1 MKRFTRSALVLLAAL
16 PGVASA
22 QSVLTYHNTPDRS
35 GLYTV
40 PGLTLAAAPDVRN
53 DPKFQ
58 ATAISGSVYAQPL
71 YWQASGAKTG
81 ILIVATEANIVY
93 GLNADTGKVV
103 WKTQLAGPAPQSALG
118 CGNIDPEGVT
128 GTPVIDQA
136 TGTLYLGAMT
146 ITNKQPRQM
155 IYALNASTGAILPNW
170 PFNVQAAMTVH
181 KMSFDS
187 TIQGERSALQFFKG
201 KLYVNYAGRFG
212 DCGGYHGTVIEVAPS
227 GTRPALTG
235 SWQTR
240 SAGGGIW
247 AQAGAT
253 VDGTG
258 VIVTTGNTFSP
269 STWQDGEAVVR
280 LLPGLAHP
288 TSTTDY
294 FAPSNWLAL
303 DQNDAD
309 LGGTGALPF
318 TIPTATGGTAAR
330 VLALGKDGNGY
341 LLNGANL
348 GGIGHPLQ
356 VLQLSNTRILTEPAI
371 YNAKSDTLIA
381 FTNDDGATPNCS
393 GGNIMT
399 LKITANTPS
408 PMTVAW
414 CAPINGRGNPIVTT
428 TNGVANPIVWVVG
441 AEGDNKLHAFN
452 TLNGKPLFNSA
463 ISMQGVRH
471 FSTLIAANNHLYIA
485 GDGRVYGF
493 AIPR

>member
-1 MKRFTRSALVLLAAL
+1 MKWFTQSALALLAAL

-35 GLYTV
+35 GLYTF
-40 PGLTLAAAPDVRN
+40 PGLTLAEAPKVRI
-53 DPKFQ
+53 DPKFK
-58 ATAISGSVYAQPL
+58 ATAISGNVYAQPL
-71 YWQASGAKTG
+71 YWQALGAKTG
-81 ILIVATEANIVY
+81 ILVVATEANIVY

-103 WKTQLAGPAPQSALG
+103 WQTQLATPAPQSSLG

-136 TGTLYLGAMT
+136 TGTLYVDAMA
-146 ITNKQPRQM
+146 IWNKQPRQM

-170 PFNVQAAMTVH
+170 PFNVQLAMTNH
-181 KMSFDS
+181 KATFDS

-212 DCGGYHGTVIEVAPS
+212 DCGGYHGTVIEVNPS
-227 GTRPALTG
+227 GKRPTLG
-235 SWQTR
+235 GNWETR

-269 STWQDGEAVVR
+269 STWEDGEAVVR
-280 LLPGLAHP
+280 LMPGLAR
-288 TSTTDY
+288 STNTKDY
-294 FAPSNWLAL
+294 FTPSNWLAL
-303 DQNDAD
+303 DQSDAD

-318 TIPTATGGTAAR
+318 TIPTATGGTASR

-348 GGIGHPLQ
+348 GGIGHALQ

-381 FTNDDGATPNCS
+381 FTNDDGAVPNCS
-393 GGNIMT
+393 GANIMM
-399 LKITANTPS
+399 LKITSSTPN

-414 CAPINGRGNPIVTT
+414 CAPINGRGAPIITT

-452 TLNGKPLFNSA
+452 ALNGNPLFS
-463 ISMQGVRH
+463 SGTTMQDVQH
-471 FSTLIAANNHLYIA
+471 FSTLIAANNHLYVA
-485 GDGRVYGF
+485 GAGRIYGF
-493 AIPR
+493 AIPQ

>member
-1 MKRFTRSALVLLAAL
+1 MKWFVRSALVLLAAL
-16 PGVASA
+16 PGFASA

-40 PGLTLAAAPDVRN
+40 PGLTLAAAPAVRI
-53 DPKFQ
+53 DAKFKSP
-58 ATAISGSVYAQPL
+58 AISGKVYAQPL
-71 YWQASGAKTG
+71 YWQTTGAG
-81 ILIVATEANIVY
+81 LLIVATEANIVY

-103 WKTQLAGPAPQSALG
+103 WQTQLASPAPQSMFP

-136 TGTLYLGAMT
+136 TGTLYVGAMT
-146 ITNKQPRQM
+146 VTSKLPRQM

-170 PFNVQAAMTVH
+170 PFDVQTAMTVH
-181 KMSFDS
+181 KAPFDS

-201 KLYVNYAGRFG
+201 RLYVNYAGRWG
-212 DCGGYHGTVIEVAPS
+212 DCGSYHGTVIEVTPS
-227 GTRPALTG
+227 AKRPTLTG

-258 VIVTTGNTFSP
+258 LFVTTGNTFSP

-280 LLPGLAHP
+280 LLPGLAH
-288 TSTTDY
+288 SSSAGDY
-294 FAPSNWLAL
+294 FTPSNWLTL
-303 DQNDAD
+303 DSQDLD

-318 TIPTATGGTAAR
+318 TIPVSGGGTASR
-330 VLALGKDGNGY
+330 VLALGKDGNAY

-348 GGIGHPLQ
+348 GGIGHQLQ
-356 VLQLSNTRILTEPAI
+356 TLHLSNSVILTEPAI
-371 YNAKSDTLIA
+371 YNAKAGTLIV
-381 FTNDDGATPNCS
+381 FTNYDGAASNCS
-393 GGNIMT
+393 GNNMT
-399 LKITANTPS
+399 MLKITSSTSN

-414 CAPINGRGNPIVTT
+414 CAPISGRGNPIITT
-428 TNGVANPIVWVVG
+428 TNPVANPIVWVVG

-452 TLNGKPLFNSA
+452 ALNGKPVFTSGTT
-463 ISMQGVRH
+463 MQDVLH
-471 FSTLIAANNHLYIA
+471 FSTLIAANSHLYVA
-485 GDGRVYGF
+485 GAGKVYSF
-493 AIPR
+493 AVPQ